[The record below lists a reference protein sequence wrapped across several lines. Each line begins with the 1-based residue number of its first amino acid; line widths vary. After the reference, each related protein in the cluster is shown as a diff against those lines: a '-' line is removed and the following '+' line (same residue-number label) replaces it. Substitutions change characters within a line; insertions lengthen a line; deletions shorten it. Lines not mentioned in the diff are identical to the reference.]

1 MTLDGAT
8 FNFPVAYSFRHG
20 YCMYFALAVNA
31 SQMRDVLHVGMTAF
45 RGFLFDVCINPV
57 FRPSSCTQNK

>member
-1 MTLDGAT
+1 
-8 FNFPVAYSFRHG
+8 
-20 YCMYFALAVNA
+20 MYFALAVNA